1 MVFSVANTNDSK
13 NNPLKVAVAYDFPN
27 YNFRSTGL
35 NTTNKEI
42 DMTSKNTNN
51 MTINYY
57 GTQQN
62 YHTTTLTFSNGDVS
76 QFSQD
81 IPDNIGFL
89 IIHLEPTGN
98 FNTPNS
104 DIPEGLKMNKSIQV
118 CFFLKSGAPQSNDID
133 DLLNYYDSNN
143 AIKYTSAP
151 TISINLNSAIPIQ
164 KNCYFYNSDT
174 TGINTFIFDV
184 PIIINSKSLSQ
195 NLISS
200 SSPVYNNP
208 IRLYKIPINS
218 NTILTDGIY
227 IDCNPTGESPDK
239 LNTYNVPIGSAF
251 DTSKGGYD
259 LQHMT
264 INFALFTLVL
274 LGSYFGVPV
283 IYNEL
288 IIKDIKNLL
297 DGGISIDAKK
307 INIYYDVFWGIIF
320 FILII
325 ILIPVGLSQNNYNIT
340 SAGLFILMFYILS
353 VAILQTNDFN
363 TKFRSIKLDEYGSF
377 LKNYWNVLYSTIFGF
392 LYLTYV
398 SRNKKESI
406 NESIN
411 NTINQS
417 T

>member
-1 MVFSVANTNDSK
+1 MVFSAAKTNDSK

-35 NTTNKEI
+35 NTTKKEI
-42 DMTSKNTNN
+42 YMTSNNTNN

-62 YHTTTLTFSNGDVS
+62 YHTTSLTFSTGDIQ
-76 QFSQD
+76 QFKTD
-81 IPDNIGFL
+81 IPDTIGFL

-98 FNTPNS
+98 FNTPSS
-104 DIPEGLKMNKSIQV
+104 DIPEELKMNKSIQV
-118 CFFLKSGAPQSNDID
+118 CFFLKSGASQSNDID
-133 DLLNYYDSNN
+133 DLLNYYDSTNKN
-143 AIKYTSAP
+143 YTLSP
-151 TISINLNSAIPIQ
+151 TLSINLNSIVSKQ
-164 KNCYFYNSDT
+164 NNCYFYNSGT
-174 TGINTFIFDV
+174 SGIDTFIFDV
-184 PIIINSKSLSQ
+184 PILINNKSLSQ
-195 NLISS
+195 SFISS
-200 SSPVYNNP
+200 SP
-208 IRLYKIPINS
+208 IYTKEVSLLYKIPINS

-239 LNTYNVPIGSAF
+239 LNTYNIPIGTAF

-288 IIKDIKNLL
+288 IIKDINKLL
-297 DGGISIDAKK
+297 ANNIISSPIDAKK
-307 INIYYDVFWGIIF
+307 VNIYYDVFWGIIF

-325 ILIPVGLSQNNYNIT
+325 ILIPVGISQNNYNIM

-353 VAILQTNDFN
+353 VAIIQTNNFN
-363 TKFRSIKLDEYGSF
+363 VSFRPIKLGDYGKF
-377 LKNYWNVLYSTIFGF
+377 LKNFKNVLYSTIFGF
-392 LYLTYV
+392 LIIVY
-398 SRNKKESI
+398 KKKTSI
-406 NESIN
+406 NEYIN
-411 NTINQS
+411 KITMTN
-417 T
+417 